1 MLEFNFDPFPVLET
15 ERLILRRI
23 NNADVAEVFF
33 LRNDEAMMKYIDRPA
48 FTTQEEALELIETMD
63 KNLDTGDAINW
74 ALTLKGETKM
84 MGRVCLFHFDKE
96 HYRGELGYM
105 LYPEYHGQGIM
116 QEAVTALLSYGFK
129 TLGLHTIEAVVNPG
143 NDASIKVL
151 ERNNFVR
158 EAYFRENHFFDGKF
172 LDTAIYSLIN
182 PY

>member
-1 MLEFNFDPFPVLET
+1 MLEINFNPFPVLET

-23 NNADVAEVFF
+23 NEADVAEIFF
-33 LRNDEAMMKYIDRPA
+33 LRNDKGMMKYIDRPP
-48 FTTQEEALELIETMD
+48 FTSHEEALELIRTMD
-63 KNLDTGDAINW
+63 KMLEEAEGINW
-74 ALTLKGETKM
+74 AVTLKGETKLI
-84 MGRVCLFHFDKE
+84 GRVCLFHFAKE

-105 LYPEYHGQGIM
+105 LYPEFHGQGII

-129 TLGLHTIEAVVNPG
+129 TLGLHTMEAVVNPG
-143 NDASIKVL
+143 NEASIKVL

-158 EAYFRENHFFDGKF
+158 EAYFRENYFFDGKF